1 MNYEQYKK
9 SVQSDIEACM
19 ENLQVQPILFVGSGM
34 SQRYFDAPC
43 WDKLM
48 FDMSERCPLI
58 TKKFAYY
65 QQQHKRDN
73 IEIATVFS
81 DKYSEWAWGDG
92 HDRFPQEMF
101 EPDVSKDNYLKFE
114 VASHIKTLSD
124 KFDVE
129 TNGYC
134 GEIESLKR
142 VNPHSIITT
151 NYDDALE
158 KIFPDHHKVVGQEI
172 VRANYTSYGE
182 VLKIHGCLSNPDS
195 LILTSEDYS
204 DFNKRKKYLSAKLL
218 TYFAEHPLFFLG
230 YSLTDS
236 NIRGILS
243 DIDEILAPN
252 NELIPNIYMVCFDP
266 DAGEKRDLPTEQLV
280 TIDASRS
287 VRLKVIYAS
296 DYKWIFDSLSACTP
310 EITVNPRLMRS
321 LLARTYKLVS
331 SDIPK
336 QELPFNFKMLQDI
349 EDKSDTLPTLFGIT
363 QLTDA
368 QAFNANFD
376 YTLTDVAKKLGGKNW
391 HYADTLIA
399 NVEEQTGV
407 NIKSTDNKYHVA
419 IKTGAK
425 STSHKYSQHCIELLR
440 QVKDKEEFS
449 LDIPK

>member
-1 MNYEQYKK
+1 MNYEQYKEW
-9 SVQSDIEACM
+9 VQSDIEACM

-48 FDMSERCPLI
+48 FDMAESCPLI

-65 QQQHKRDN
+65 QQQHMKDN
-73 IEIATVFS
+73 TEIASVFS
-81 DKYSEWAWGDG
+81 DIYSEWAWEEGQ
-92 HDRFPQEMF
+92 DRFPAEMF
-101 EPDVSKDNYLKFE
+101 EPEVTKDSYLKFE
-114 VASHIKTLSD
+114 VASHIKILAD
-124 KFDVE
+124 EFHIE
-129 TNGYC
+129 TNAYHD
-134 GEIESLKR
+134 EIESLRR
-142 VNPHSIITT
+142 VKPHSIITT

-182 VLKIHGCLSNPDS
+182 ILKVHGCLSNPET

-230 YSLTDS
+230 YSVTDS
-236 NIRGILS
+236 NIKGILS

-252 NELIPNIYMVCFDP
+252 NELIPNIYMVCFEP
-266 DAGEKRDLPTEQLV
+266 DADIRKDLPTEQLV
-280 TIDASRS
+280 TIDATRS

-296 DYKWIFDSLSACTP
+296 DFKWIFDALSACTP

-336 QELPFNFKMLQDI
+336 QELPFNFQLLQDI
-349 EDKSDTLPTLFGIT
+349 EDKSDILPTLFGIT

-376 YTLTDVAKKLGGKNW
+376 YTLTDVARELGGGYWNHAENLLNEVW
-391 HYADTLIA
+391 EA
-399 NVEEQTGV
+399 TGIS
-407 NIKSTDNKYHVA
+407 IKASDNKYHVA
-419 IKTGAK
+419 IKTGAR
-425 STSHKYSQHCIELLR
+425 STSHKYSQQCIDLLR
-440 QVKDKEEFS
+440 KVKNKETYA
-449 LDIPK
+449 LDM